1 MQRMIHSRL
10 TVPALLLL
18 LLTTAVRADWNQ
30 WRGPKRDGSCPGEK
44 WPEKLTGLREKW
56 RVPLGASYSGPVTNG
71 KLVFT
76 TESKDKE
83 FELAHAVDAAT
94 GKIVWTAQ
102 WEGYQGVPFFAAR
115 NGDWMR
121 STPAVDDSTVYV
133 SGMRDVLV
141 ALDAAT
147 GQERWRV
154 DFPKDHKAAGQSFG
168 YVCSPLLDGGALYT
182 HTGAGF
188 CKLDKATGKLIWRS
202 LDDGGGM
209 MGGSFSSPVI
219 ATLGGQRQVLA
230 QGRTA
235 LSGLDPDNGTEL
247 WSQPVKAFRG
257 MNIFTPVV
265 QGNRIFT
272 SAYQGLSQ
280 AWDVSKNAGLKTELV
295 WEHKSEGYMSTPVV
309 IGGKVFMHLRN
320 RRFTCLD
327 LATGEQHWVSE
338 QKFGEYWSLVYQ
350 SNRILALDQNG
361 TLYLIRA
368 RPEKLE
374 ILDERKLTKEE
385 CWAHLA
391 VQGDTLYVRE
401 LKALVAYEWKRE
413 G

>member
-1 MQRMIHSRL
+1 MTIIRHSL
-10 TVPALLLL
+10 ALFSLLLI
-18 LLTTAVRADWNQ
+18 TTAAQAGWNQ
-30 WRGPKRDGSCPGEK
+30 WRGPKRDGSYAGAP
-44 WPEKLTGLREKW
+44 WPEKLSGLREKW

-76 TESKDKE
+76 TESRDKQ

-102 WEGYQGVPFFAAR
+102 WEGYQGVPFFAAK

-121 STPAVDDSTVYV
+121 STPTVDDTALYV
-133 SGMRDVLV
+133 CGMKDVLV
-141 ALDAAT
+141 ALDTAS
-147 GQERWRV
+147 GKERWRV
-154 DFPKDHKAAGQSFG
+154 DFPKDLKAAPQSFG
-168 YVCSPLLDGGALYT
+168 YVCSPLLDGDALYT
-182 HTGAGF
+182 HAGAGL
-188 CKLDKATGKLIWRS
+188 CKLNKADGKLLWRS

-209 MGGSFSSPVI
+209 MGGSFSSPVL
-219 ATLGGQRQVLA
+219 ATLGGRRQVVA

-235 LSGLDPDNGTEL
+235 LSGLDPDSGTML
-247 WSQPVKAFRG
+247 WTQPVKAFRG

-265 QGNRIFT
+265 HGNRIFT
-272 SAYQGLSQ
+272 SAYDGSSQ
-280 AWDVSKNAGLKTELV
+280 AWDVSKDAGLKTALA

-309 IGGKVFMHLRN
+309 IRGKVFMHLRN
-320 RRFTCLD
+320 RRFSCLD

-350 SNRILALDQNG
+350 GDRILALDQNG

-368 RPEKLE
+368 NPAKLE
-374 ILDERKLTKEE
+374 ILDERRLTKEE

-391 VQGDTLYVRE
+391 VDGNMLYVRE
-401 LKALVAYEWKRE
+401 LKALVAYEW
-413 G
+413 GAN